1 MFSVHARRIA
11 APIAVALVVMAT
23 AASAFAA
30 TAASP
35 PTTTPFGCR
44 ASASRVTL
52 DNSTVTEPVVAN
64 PQTTPCAT
72 DSNGV
77 STLNVTPSDNG
88 NVNGGPAGAFTNSSF
103 SPTGATAPGA
113 AALAEVS
120 ALVIPTSSGTV
131 EVAKSAQ
138 ATASYA
144 CIDGTLTPSATTTLN
159 AVTINGTTESVPP
172 GTQETYQ
179 LGGGSYVV
187 INEKIQTATSLT
199 ERLVDVH
206 LASGD
211 TIVSGEAE
219 VTLSRSDPCAGTS
232 TEPPPNTTAC
242 PPGSTLNA
250 AAMVCEI
257 VLPGQVIVI
266 GPPYK
271 GPTGGKVV
279 ALTVARKLYKS
290 PCLSGAGPKYVL
302 VATKVKGRVTGT
314 PRSDRILAF
323 GRGERVA
330 GLAGADCIDGRG
342 AGQTIWDG
350 NGKDRIYGGSGKT
363 RIGVGNGASRVEG
376 RTGSD
381 WITAGNGNDWIY
393 GGMHPSR
400 IDAGIGHDHIFGG
413 PKANRIWVAGANSLV
428 SCGSGKG
435 NLAFL
440 RFRAI
445 KYAQN
450 HGCQKIVKLR

>member
-11 APIAVALVVMAT
+11 VPIAVALVAMAT
-23 AASAFAA
+23 AGSASAA
-30 TAASP
+30 TAGSP
-35 PTTTPFGCR
+35 STTTPFGCR

-52 DNSTVTEPVVAN
+52 NNSTVVEPVVAN
-64 PQTTPCAT
+64 QQTTPCAT
-72 DSNGV
+72 DSRGV
-77 STLNVTPSDNG
+77 SSLNLTQSDNG
-88 NVNGGPAGAFTNSSF
+88 YVNGGPAGAFTNSSF

-113 AALAEVS
+113 SALAQVS
-120 ALVIPTSSGTV
+120 GTVIPTSSGTV
-131 EVAKSAQ
+131 QVAKSAQ

-144 CIDGTLTPSATTTLN
+144 CIDGNLTSSATTTLN

-179 LGGGSYVV
+179 LGDGSYVV

-219 VTLSRSDPCAGTS
+219 VTLTRSDPCAGTS

-250 AAMVCEI
+250 AEMVCEI

-279 ALTVARKLYKS
+279 ALSVARKLYKS
-290 PCLSGAGPKYVL
+290 PCLSGPGPKYVL
-302 VATKVKGRVTGT
+302 VATKARGRVTGT

-323 GRGERVA
+323 GKGERIA
-330 GLAGADCIDGRG
+330 GLAGADCVDGRG
-342 AGQTIWDG
+342 PGQTIWDG

-363 RIGVGNGASRVEG
+363 RIGIGNGNSRIEG
-376 RTGSD
+376 RTGTD
-381 WITAGNGNDWIY
+381 WITAGNGDDWIW
-393 GGMHPSR
+393 GGTHSSR
-400 IDAGIGHDHIFGG
+400 IDAGLGKDHVYGG
-413 PKANRIWVAGANSLV
+413 PHANRIWVASGHAFV

-440 RFRAI
+440 RMHVVS
-445 KYAQN
+445 YAHK
-450 HGCQKIVKLR
+450 HGCQRIVMLR